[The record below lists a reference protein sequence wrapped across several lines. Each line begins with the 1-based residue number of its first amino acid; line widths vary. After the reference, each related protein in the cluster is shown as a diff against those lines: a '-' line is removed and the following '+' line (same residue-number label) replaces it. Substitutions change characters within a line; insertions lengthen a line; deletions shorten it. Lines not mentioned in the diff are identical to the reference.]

1 MNYQY
6 KTKDELI
13 QELQKLQHENDLLK
27 TSYEKDIT
35 ERKLVEEELPKPG
48 IPDKELMDLSRD
60 VIFSLNPQ
68 GLFVSLNQAFEKIT
82 GWQTQEWIG
91 KTFTDLLHPEDIPIA
106 EERFSDLMKGHTAQ
120 AIGLRIRK
128 KSGDYG
134 CTEVLASPR
143 MKKGMITGLMGI
155 GRDITERK
163 QLEEETN
170 LRNEELTALNDIMT
184 AISSSPDLRSIMDQ
198 ALDKVLKLAGLEC
211 GSMYLL
217 DQQVGKIVLVTYRGV
232 SKEFADT
239 VRTFKL
245 GESLVGRAAQS
256 GQPVV
261 LNDVTQD
268 SRVTTTL
275 VSEQKILSFAAIPM
289 ISMDK
294 VQGVMN
300 IASHQ
305 YHFFNSKKIKL
316 YCAIG
321 NQVGMAIQ
329 NAWLHEVTQQELTER
344 KQAEEALKMEKE
356 NFRHSLDDSPLGVRI
371 ATKDGETIYANK
383 TLLDFYGYDNLGELQ
398 KTPLKDRYT
407 PESYALAQERKLQRE
422 RGDFSATDY
431 EISIVRKDGEI
442 RHLQVFCKE
451 VFWDGVRQFQVICN
465 DITERRQAEKAQREN
480 EELFR
485 IVVSNTPISI
495 FATDDKGIF
504 ILHEGKALEKVGMK
518 PGENVGV
525 SAYDLFSDLKVVEY
539 NGNVI
544 SGKSVLNRVLNGK
557 NLSGFTELNEVH
569 FDNQFVPILDINNHV
584 KGLIGVATD
593 VTISQ
598 KMEETLRESEAR
610 FRSLFENSLIGISTA
625 SHDGKLL
632 QANPVCARMYG
643 YENPEMMLA
652 EVTNVGKLYANTA
665 DRKEVLRILE
675 RKGFM
680 EAKEYEVIRRDG
692 SRFFVLVSACE
703 IRDAEGKLLYN
714 QATHIDLTER
724 RKAVEEIRKSKK
736 LLEDLHKHIDE
747 IRENE
752 RTVISREIHDQI
764 GQSLTALKL
773 DLNRMDKYINTNPEA
788 AVKLQGMIEL
798 ISKTIKDVQRIS
810 SDLRPGI
817 LDDLGLAAAIEW
829 YCDEFEKRTG
839 IRYSLKLD
847 DSIFGDS
854 KKNLVFFRV
863 FQEALTNVV
872 RHANASA
879 VTIKLRQSKQ
889 STTMTIQD
897 NGIGMHPGKAESAK
911 SLGLIGM
918 RERIRQ
924 FGGKID
930 ILSEKGQGTK
940 LTIFIPEKKTSM
952 L

>member
-1 MNYQY
+1 MNYRD
-6 KTKDELI
+6 KTKDEI
-13 QELQKLQHENDLLK
+13 IKELSKLQQEYDSLII
-27 TSYEKDIT
+27 SYEKDIT
-35 ERKLVEEELPKPG
+35 ERKKAEEELQRSEMQYRSLAENS
-48 IPDKELMDLSRD
+48 PDLIARFDWQYRHLY
-60 VIFSLNPQ
+60 V
-68 GLFVSLNQAFEKIT
+68 NQVAAKAGRYSPCEYL
-82 GWQTQEWIG
+82 G
-91 KTFTDLLHPEDIPIA
+91 KTIA
-106 EERFSDLMKGHTAQ
+106 EVGIRTVFETGQVVDVEDTFGTSD
-120 AIGLRIRK
+120 GLRYFNTRFVPEFDPDGSVQSVQSI
-128 KSGDYG
+128 
-134 CTEVLASPR
+134 A
-143 MKKGMITGLMGI
+143 
-155 GRDITERK
+155 RDITERK
-163 QLEEETN
+163 RVEEMLQKSELKYRN
-170 LRNEELTALNDIMT
+170 LIEQAPDIIFIVDAEGNLLYVNQTGQKMLGYSEDELCKMKTVDTYPTDEMT
-184 AISSSPDLRSIMDQ
+184 
-198 ALDKVLKLAGLEC
+198 
-211 GSMYLL
+211 
-217 DQQVGKIVLVTYRGV
+217 VGRRRL
-232 SKEFADT
+232 KEF
-239 VRTFKL
+239 RTMRA
-245 GESLVGRAAQS
+245 GEAMHFERLMRRKDGSSFPVEINVGALED
-256 GQPVV
+256 G
-261 LNDVTQD
+261 
-268 SRVTTTL
+268 TTH
-275 VSEQKILSFAAIPM
+275 AI
-289 ISMDK
+289 IRD
-294 VQGVMN
+294 
-300 IASHQ
+300 I
-305 YHFFNSKKIKL
+305 
-316 YCAIG
+316 
-321 NQVGMAIQ
+321 
-329 NAWLHEVTQQELTER
+329 TER
-344 KQAEEALKMEKE
+344 KLAEEALLLEKE

-371 ATKDGETIYANK
+371 TTIEGNTIYANK
-383 TLLDFYGYDNLGELQ
+383 TLLDFYGYDSLEELQ

-736 LLEDLHKHIDE
+736 LLEDLHKHLNE
-747 IRENE
+747 ILEND
-752 RTVISREIHDQI
+752 RALISREIHDQI

-773 DLNRMDKYINTNPEA
+773 DLNWMRKYINTNKV
-788 AVKLQGMIEL
+788 AVTKLEGMIEL
-798 ISKTIKDVQRIS
+798 VSTVIKDVQRIS

-817 LDDLGLAAAIEW
+817 LDDLGLVAALEW
-829 YCDEFEKRTG
+829 YLSEFEERTG
-839 IRYSLKLD
+839 IRCNLKFD
-847 DSIFGDS
+847 DSTFGDS
-854 KKNLVFFRV
+854 QRNLVFFRV
-863 FQEALTNVV
+863 LQEALTNVI
-872 RHANASA
+872 RHANASS
-879 VTIKLRQSKQ
+879 VTVRLHQSKKG
-889 STTMTIQD
+889 TTLTIQD
-897 NGIGMHPGKAESAK
+897 NGIGMQPGKAESAK

-918 RERIRQ
+918 HERVKQ
-924 FGGKID
+924 FDGKVD
-930 ILSEKGQGTK
+930 ISSKKGKGTK
-940 LTIFIPEKKTSM
+940 LTIFIPEKKKTIS
-952 L
+952 